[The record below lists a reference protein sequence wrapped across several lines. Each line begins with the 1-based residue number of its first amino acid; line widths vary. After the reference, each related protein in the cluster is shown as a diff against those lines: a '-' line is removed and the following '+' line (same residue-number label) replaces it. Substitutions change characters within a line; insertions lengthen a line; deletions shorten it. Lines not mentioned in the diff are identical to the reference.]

1 MENLVSQM
9 KVTFA
14 SLFSL
19 YLKSHNYHWN
29 VIGPHFFQYHDAF
42 GDIYQEVHA
51 SIDPFAE
58 QIRILGA
65 FTPGSLSRF
74 SDLTTVEDETAIPE
88 PIEMF
93 KRLQMAN
100 MNVKEAMTVARNM
113 AADLEQ
119 HGLVSFLEAR
129 LEYHDKLNWMLKS
142 TVSAT

>member
-1 MENLVSQM
+1 MEDLVNQM

-29 VIGPHFFQYHDAF
+29 VVGPHFFQYHDAF
-42 GDIYQEVHA
+42 GDIYQEVHG

-58 QIRILGA
+58 QIRALGA

-74 SDLTTVEDETAIPE
+74 LELTRVEDETAIPE
-88 PIEMF
+88 PLEMF

-100 MNVKEAMTVARNM
+100 MVVVENITSARNM
-113 AADLEQ
+113 ASDLEQ
-119 HGLVSFLEAR
+119 HGLVSFLESR
-129 LEYHDKLNWMLKS
+129 LEYHHKLDWMLKS
-142 TVSAT
+142 TLIQM